1 MLFGEKYDIIRVSI
15 KFLIMKHISLAHM
28 SYDEAM
34 ESFRRIIRN
43 DSWVQCIIDFPADFS
58 MSKIIRDMIGEL
70 FDHYSISKKWRGR
83 FILIIDE
90 LINNSIEHG
99 SKKGDE
105 NTCKIEA
112 GNNKEGHFFIRF
124 EVHDTGNGTGDCSE
138 AQNNVDKAKKEA
150 EKNKKL
156 YMNKRGRGLFLI
168 TKKLVDS
175 LDFSKSEKGGMA
187 VKIEKT
193 IYDT

>member
-1 MLFGEKYDIIRVSI
+1 MSI

-70 FDHYSISKKWRGR
+70 FDHYSISKKWRWR

-99 SKKGDE
+99 SKKWDE

-112 GNNKEGHFFIRF
+112 WNNKEGHFFIRF
-124 EVHDTGNGTGDCSE
+124 EVHDTGNGTWDCSE

-156 YMNKRGRGLFLI
+156 YMNKRWRWLFLI

-175 LDFSKSEKGGMA
+175 LDFSKSEKWWMA